1 MHTTFLMNNFFVFFQ
16 TMIMDKDYLEQLKN
30 DFGQWS
36 DFRVRTFCK
45 GNTLHVVT
53 LESMSNDD
61 KISDFL
67 LRPLALSNELGC
79 EQDLLNVMSSAGIEC
94 VNSYENV
101 KTLFLAGNAI
111 LLFLDKAYYVDT
123 HLTLGRA
130 IVEPPTSSTV
140 RGPREGFV
148 EDMKSNLTLIRK
160 RLKSEDFVV
169 KTLTIGK
176 YTKTDVAVCFLKSVA
191 SIDVVEKIIQT
202 VMQIDVDGIIDS
214 SQVASF
220 LDTENTFLFKRVGT
234 CEKPDVAVGKM
245 LEGRVALIV
254 DGSPMVL
261 TLPYL
266 FIEDLQSATDYHE
279 NDKLSS
285 LSRFLRLIAMIASV
299 LLPGIYVSLQRY
311 NYQII
316 PIKFLITILNST
328 QAIPFSPL
336 SEMLFV
342 LIIFDVLRESSFRMP
357 KAAGM
362 SLSLV
367 GAVVLGDAAVKA
379 GLLGAP
385 AVMVAALS
393 GIGLYSMPDNSPL
406 FSMLRLVFTFLGG
419 TMGLLGVLL
428 VLLALCCYCVSL
440 KNYSSFFL
448 SPLAPNAPSDRQDA
462 IFMQP
467 FKQRKQRPKSI
478 KNENKTRQGSGADY
492 EE

>member
-79 EQDLLNVMSSAGIEC
+79 EQDLLNIMSSAGIEC

-111 LLFLDKAYYVDT
+111 LLFLNKAYYVDT

-261 TLPYL
+261 TLPCVFL
-266 FIEDLQSATDYHE
+266 
-279 NDKLSS
+279 LS
-285 LSRFLRLIAMIASV
+285 
-299 LLPGIYVSLQRY
+299 QR
-311 NYQII
+311 
-316 PIKFLITILNST
+316 
-328 QAIPFSPL
+328 
-336 SEMLFV
+336 
-342 LIIFDVLRESSFRMP
+342 
-357 KAAGM
+357 
-362 SLSLV
+362 
-367 GAVVLGDAAVKA
+367 
-379 GLLGAP
+379 
-385 AVMVAALS
+385 
-393 GIGLYSMPDNSPL
+393 
-406 FSMLRLVFTFLGG
+406 
-419 TMGLLGVLL
+419 
-428 VLLALCCYCVSL
+428 
-440 KNYSSFFL
+440 
-448 SPLAPNAPSDRQDA
+448 
-462 IFMQP
+462 
-467 FKQRKQRPKSI
+467 
-478 KNENKTRQGSGADY
+478 AD
-492 EE
+492 